1 MKKRTIYI
9 LSFLLPLCTLI
20 CGMIYLGVAPFG
32 DNSLLIIDGLHQYM
46 PFFSVLY
53 DKLRGGES
61 LFYTFRTGLG
71 INFLSLFSYYLCS
84 PFNLLI
90 LLFKRSQLNMAV
102 SFLIVLKLSLSGLFA
117 SIFFTAKSR
126 KPDLHI
132 VAVSVAYALNGYM
145 VGYCWNVMWLDAIMV
160 LPVILLGID
169 RLIEERDGRLY
180 GLALF
185 YALLCNYYIA
195 FMICLFCVIWYINH
209 EIRSMKQFFFR
220 GIAFTVYSFV
230 AAGMAAVIL
239 IPAYM
244 GIRQTSS
251 GSEMSLPGHGW
262 ITGFWNL
269 ISRQFDMAY
278 PVTHDNF
285 DGNANLYFGIFA
297 VLFLVLY
304 LLNREI
310 NFWRKCKKVLLVL
323 FFYLSFNEEILN
335 FIWHGFHDQYG
346 IPNRFSFLY
355 GFVLLTM
362 AFELL
367 ERLDS
372 IRVWE
377 PVVAVLVS
385 LGLLGAGYFFAET
398 SLEPEVFWSAL
409 FLILVYGIILFL
421 SKKDLKRKAAYQM
434 LISTMITGEMI
445 VTSLLGF
452 DSNGQISISK
462 FFYATEDMERALE
475 DNRDGTFFRSE
486 VAEGLIV
493 DESTWYPMN
502 AISLFGSTARSEMV
516 DIMDSLGLNTGVNEY
531 LYKGSTPV
539 TNLMFNLRDYYFH
552 EKDQLRTDFDYVDTY
567 GTMRYFRNPVEGMSI
582 GYGISQDIDEWYYY
596 SDYPFRVLNDFCY
609 QGYGVDTV
617 FQDIPVPD
625 PTSHGCTT
633 KRTNDG
639 EYYFEY
645 EEKEPD
651 NIVFDL
657 ALPQGSESLYL
668 FYDGSQVENVK
679 ISVDGMVR
687 EDGDRDGRI
696 MCIGQVNPN
705 ATVTVAMSLKGE
717 DSSGYVRLSAATFD
731 QDNYD
736 SLVQEMTF
744 DTFDLKK
751 MTECHL
757 EGTFDAMEEEYLF
770 FSIPYDDGW
779 KVSID
784 GKNTETTT
792 IGNAFLSV
800 IIPEGEHEITLD
812 FVPEG
817 YKTGRMITTGSVLCY
832 LVLCIFT
839 HRRKKKE
846 KILSE
851 MTGGNEDEEKDAD
864 AMEEDDSLSDD
875 GSDVIDGG
883 HDDAGPDL
891 C

>member
-1 MKKRTIYI
+1 MRKRTIYI

-20 CGMIYLGVAPFG
+20 CGMVYLGVTPFG
-32 DNSLLIIDGLHQYM
+32 DNSLVIIDGLHQYM

-61 LFYTFRTGLG
+61 FFYTFRTGLG
-71 INFLSLFSYYLCS
+71 INFLSLLSYYLSS
-84 PFNLLI
+84 PLNLI
-90 LLFKRSQLNMAV
+90 IVFFKRSQLNMVV
-102 SFLIVLKLSLSGLFA
+102 SWLIVLKLSLSGLFA
-117 SIFFTAKSR
+117 SICFTARSK

-132 VAVSVAYALNGYM
+132 VAISVAYALNGYM
-145 VGYCWNVMWLDAIMV
+145 VGYCWNVMWLDAIMIF
-160 LPVILLGID
+160 PIIILGID
-169 RLIEERDGRLY
+169 KLIEEKDGRLY
-180 GLALF
+180 GLGLF
-185 YALLCNYYIA
+185 YALFCNYYIA
-195 FMICLFCVIWYINH
+195 FMICLFCVIWYLLH
-209 EIRSMKQFFFR
+209 EFKSLKQFFFR
-220 GIAFTVYSFV
+220 GIAFTIYSFL

-251 GSEMSLPGHGW
+251 GSDMSLPGHAW
-262 ITGFWNL
+262 ITGFWDL
-269 ISRQFDMAY
+269 VSRQFDMAY

-297 VLFLVLY
+297 VVFLILY
-304 LLNREI
+304 LLNHRI
-310 NFWRKCKKVLLVL
+310 SLLRKCKKALLVL
-323 FFYLSFNEEILN
+323 FFYLSFNEKILN

-355 GFVLLTM
+355 GFVLLSM

-367 ERLDS
+367 EQLDS
-372 IRVWE
+372 IRIWE
-377 PVVAVLVS
+377 PVIAVFAG
-385 LGLLGAGYFFAET
+385 LGLLGAGYYYAEESLDFAV
-398 SLEPEVFWSAL
+398 LWSAA
-409 FLILVYGIILFL
+409 FLILVYGAILFL
-421 SKKDLKRKAAYQM
+421 MKKDVKRKAAYQM
-434 LISTMITGEMI
+434 LVATVITGEMI

-462 FFYATEDMERALE
+462 FFYATEDMERATE
-475 DNRDGTFFRSE
+475 DNRDGSFFRSE
-486 VAEGLIV
+486 VADSLIV

-516 DIMDSLGLNTGVNEY
+516 DIMDSLGFNTGINEY

-539 TNLMFNLRDYYFH
+539 TNLMFNLRDYYYH

-567 GTMRYFRNPVEGMSI
+567 GSMRYFRNPVEGMSI

-617 FQDIPVPD
+617 FEDIPIPD
-625 PTSHGCTT
+625 PSCHGCSVD
-633 KRTNDG
+633 RTNDG
-639 EYYFEY
+639 EYRFEY

-651 NIVFDL
+651 NLVFDL
-657 ALPQGSESLYL
+657 NLPDGAESLYL

-679 ISVDGMVR
+679 ISVDGIVR

-696 MCIGQVNPN
+696 LSIGQVEEGGN
-705 ATVTVAMSLKGE
+705 VTVAMSLKGE

-731 QDNYD
+731 EENYD

-744 DTFDLKK
+744 DTFSVKK
-751 MTECHL
+751 MTECHI
-757 EGTFDAMEEEYLF
+757 EGTFDAVEEEYLF
-770 FSIPYDDGW
+770 FSIPYDEGW
-779 KVSID
+779 TVAID
-784 GKNTETTT
+784 GKKTETIT

-800 IIPEGEHEITLD
+800 IIPEGEHEISLD

-817 YKTGRMITTGSVLCY
+817 FRTGRLISIGSVFCY
-832 LVLCIFT
+832 LLLCVVT
-839 HRRKKKE
+839 HKRRKNE
-846 KILSE
+846 TISDSS
-851 MTGGNEDEEKDAD
+851 GGNDNEKEDVDAIQ
-864 AMEEDDSLSDD
+864 EDDSKPDD
-875 GSDVIDGG
+875 DSSVIDDSV
-883 HDDAGPDL
+883 HDDAGPDP